1 MTEKNNTEK
10 NNTEKNTAE
19 NNNDSSRQ
27 FTLETV
33 LLQSLEE
40 GGMIVCI
47 KDLDKIVL
55 KQNKSCIKLCGDREG
70 QICCDGC
77 MEIYAQD
84 DSQQWDRWGNRT
96 YRNSYLHD
104 NYYDVTLL
112 CSDHHLVSILQPLEE
127 KQAIAIEHYRKLGLS
142 KRELE
147 VITEAVAGL
156 SNTQI
161 SEKLSISNATIRTH
175 LNNIYAKVLDAGGS
189 LSHIPKQRSNAGG

>member
-1 MTEKNNTEK
+1 MSEKENS
-10 NNTEKNTAE
+10 EKNTAE

-27 FTLETV
+27 LTLETI

-47 KDLDKIVL
+47 KDLDKVVL
-55 KQNKSCIKLCGDREG
+55 KQNESCIKLCGDREG
-70 QICCDGC
+70 QVCCDGC
-77 MEIYAQD
+77 MEIYEQD
-84 DSQQWDRWGNRT
+84 DSHQWDRWGNRT

-112 CSDHHLVSILQPLEE
+112 CSDNHLVSILQPLEE
-127 KQAIAIEHYRKLGLS
+127 KQAIAIEHYQKLGLS

-156 SNTQI
+156 SNVQI
-161 SEKLSISNATIRTH
+161 GKKLSISNATIRTH
-175 LNNIYAKVLDAGGS
+175 LNNIYALVLYTCGS
-189 LSHIPKQRSNAGG
+189 LSHMTKQRHKAVV